1 MCVPSRPSF
10 LPPFVVQSID
20 GQDINFDRYK
30 NKVLLIINVAS
41 ACGEWG
47 GRAGCRVQGSKVGG
61 ADPRG

>member
-47 GRAGCRVQGSKVGG
+47 AWQQGCPG
-61 ADPRG
+61 

>member
-1 MCVPSRPSF
+1 
-10 LPPFVVQSID
+10 VQSID

-47 GRAGCRVQGSKVGG
+47 AWQQGCPG
-61 ADPRG
+61 